1 MYRHRRRHFIRQ
13 LVYRPTVKQQ
23 YNSRIRQTDKTG
35 KNPTKLAA
43 LSRRAL
49 TALVASLLS
58 FSVTRIITAC
68 DSNPSFLA
76 FLWFSTGRDLYRSR
90 TRRTVFRRRFW
101 RSRLLGTPG
110 RRSLLRW
117 RTGLGRRCRFRRLR
131 WRRGL
136 WSWLGRCW
144 GLLFWFQFRFLCV
157 SLRYAQE
164 TRLSLNGVLMKLVN
178 ENLTKIT
185 NWSKDADCTCEPM
198 CCIDTQTMAFDR
210 LGLLDRS
217 AELRLESKSNAVACT
232 SEFRLMV
239 SSAQQTDCGHIAA
252 AVKRRPSQ

>member
-35 KNPTKLAA
+35 KNATKLAA

-178 ENLTKIT
+178 ENLTNNKLKQSRWLYVRAHVLHRHT
-185 NWSKDADCTCEPM
+185 NNGFWPVGPIRSIGRAEIGKLAFWYRNPTLWPALASSDWWCHQHNR
-198 CCIDTQTMAFDR
+198 QT
-210 LGLLDRS
+210 
-217 AELRLESKSNAVACT
+217 VVT
-232 SEFRLMV
+232 
-239 SSAQQTDCGHIAA
+239 
-252 AVKRRPSQ
+252 